1 MDLQKN
7 RGMIILIIALILAVI
22 LTFYV
27 GVVNP
32 IILGLGILAIIVILI
47 NIYVEKIR
55 KKIFK
60 KREDFKKIRK
70 KEYLRF
76 LFNVTWLDPLFFTLY
91 QGLNCI
97 YNAMWIPA
105 NNCIRF
111 FNYFFHNI
119 FHTK

>member
-7 RGMIILIIALILAVI
+7 RGMVILTVALILAVI

-55 KKIFK
+55 K
-60 KREDFKKIRK
+60 
-70 KEYLRF
+70 
-76 LFNVTWLDPLFFTLY
+76 
-91 QGLNCI
+91 
-97 YNAMWIPA
+97 
-105 NNCIRF
+105 
-111 FNYFFHNI
+111 
-119 FHTK
+119 